1 MGSEHIAPVRLYV
14 TVFAC
19 LLALTALTTAVAFAD
34 LGRAST
40 VIMLAIAVTKATLV
54 ALFFMHLWW
63 SERLTRLVVG
73 GALAWLLLLV
83 GLTLADVLTRTVLG

>member
-1 MGSEHIAPVRLYV
+1 MGSAHVASTRLYLA
-14 TVFAC
+14 VFGC
-19 LLALTALTTAVAFAD
+19 LLGLTALTTAVAFAD
-34 LGRAST
+34 LGRLST

-63 SERLTRLVVG
+63 TERLARLVVG

>member
-1 MGSEHIAPVRLYV
+1 MGSEHVVPVRLYV
-14 TVFAC
+14 AVFAC

-54 ALFFMHLWW
+54 ALVFMHLWW
-63 SERLTRLVVG
+63 TERLTRLVVG

>member
-1 MGSEHIAPVRLYV
+1 MGSEHVAPVRLYV
-14 TVFAC
+14 AVFAC
-19 LLALTALTTAVAFAD
+19 LLGLTALTTAVAFAD
-34 LGRAST
+34 LGRLST

-54 ALFFMHLWW
+54 ALVFMHLWW